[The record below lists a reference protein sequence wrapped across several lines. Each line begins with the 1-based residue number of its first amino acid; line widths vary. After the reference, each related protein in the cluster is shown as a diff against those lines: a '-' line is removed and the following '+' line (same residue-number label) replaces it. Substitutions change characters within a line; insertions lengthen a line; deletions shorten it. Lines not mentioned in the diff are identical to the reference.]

1 MTKLS
6 ERLRLNLTDT
16 LTGYV
21 KLAAN
26 LFQCAR
32 TAVIQPEAKPQN
44 LLLSLRQGSE
54 NLLQLLLQKRI
65 GCRLRRNRNVVI
77 LNEVAKM
84 GVLLL
89 TDRRFQRYRLL
100 RNLDNLTHS
109 LDRNVHAVRN
119 LLRRRFAAKLLQEL
133 SGNTNQLVDGL
144 HHVNRNTNRS
154 CLIGNGSC
162 DRLTDPPG
170 CIRRELEALAEVEF
184 LYCLDQAKISLLNE
198 VKEQHAAANVTLCNR
213 DHQS

>member
-1 MTKLS
+1 M
-6 ERLRLNLTDT
+6 
-16 LTGYV
+16 
-21 KLAAN
+21 
-26 LFQCAR
+26 
-32 TAVIQPEAKPQN
+32 
-44 LLLSLRQGSE
+44 
-54 NLLQLLLQKRI
+54 RI
-65 GCRLRRNRNVVI
+65 
-77 LNEVAKM
+77 
-84 GVLLL
+84 LLL

-100 RNLDNLTHS
+100 RNLDDLTHP

-162 DRLTDPPG
+162 DCLTDPPG

-184 LYCLDQAKISLLNE
+184 LYRLDQAKISLLNQI
-198 VKEQHAAANVTLCNR
+198 KEQHAAADVTLCNR
-213 DHQS
+213 NHKS